1 MISRRSCLY
10 WTPCPR
16 TTTSGCSTP
25 ANAGSAYLT
34 ALTRL
39 FLAQSARAPLL
50 LLLENLQWIDEESRA
65 FLDALIIRLPQSRL
79 LLAMNFRP
87 EFEHDWRGPGG
98 LQPVIAR
105 SAAARSRAQAA
116 RHAAWRGPLPCAT
129 VRSAG
134 RALQREPF
142 FLEET
147 VRSLVE
153 TKAIVGDRGDRRL
166 VAKIDTLHVPTVQDV
181 IAARIDRLSPEEK
194 LLLQQASV
202 IGAQVPLAV
211 LEAVAEMDDEVF
223 RRALYFLQVSGFIHQ
238 TSLFPELECRFRHI
252 LTREVA
258 RAAC

>member
-1 MISRRSCLY
+1 M
-10 WTPCPR
+10 
-16 TTTSGCSTP
+16 
-25 ANAGSAYLT
+25 
-34 ALTRL
+34 
-39 FLAQSARAPLL
+39 
-50 LLLENLQWIDEESRA
+50 
-65 FLDALIIRLPQSRL
+65 
-79 LLAMNFRP
+79 
-87 EFEHDWRGPGG
+87 
-98 LQPVIAR
+98 
-105 SAAARSRAQAA
+105 
-116 RHAAWRGPLPCAT
+116 
-129 VRSAG
+129 RSAG

-166 VAKIDTLHVPTVQDV
+166 VAKIDTLHVPPTVQDV

-258 RAAC
+258 HAAC